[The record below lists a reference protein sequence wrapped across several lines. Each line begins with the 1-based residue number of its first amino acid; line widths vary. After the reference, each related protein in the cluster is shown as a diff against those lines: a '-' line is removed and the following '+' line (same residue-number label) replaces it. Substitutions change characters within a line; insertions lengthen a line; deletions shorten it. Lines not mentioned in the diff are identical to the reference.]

1 MSSGKVT
8 YERRG
13 RTALVT
19 LNRPEVRNA
28 IDPEMD
34 AELALLWAEFRDDEG
49 ADVAVL
55 TGAGDAFC
63 SGADRDT
70 WFGQWI
76 GAGAPE
82 VRRHAEGVGF
92 GGLTRGID
100 GLDKPVI
107 AAINGWV
114 LGGALELALACDI
127 RIASTRAMFG
137 LPLVRFGFHTGDG
150 GLARLG
156 AICGIGVALDL
167 ALTAEPIDAGRALAC
182 NLVTRLSEPGDL
194 LADAFALAERVV
206 SNDQDAVR
214 SVKRTA
220 HALVGRP
227 LEEQLFRE
235 AIAGYS
241 VGPAVDFATPAESRE
256 G

>member
-34 AELALLWAEFRDDEG
+34 AELALLWAQFRDDEG

-114 LGGALELALACDI
+114 LGGALELALASDI

-167 ALTAEPIDAGRALAC
+167 ALTAEPIDAGRALAS
-182 NLVTRLSEPGDL
+182 NLVTRLSEPDEL
-194 LADAFALAERVV
+194 LDDAFALADQVA
-206 SNDQDAVR
+206 SNDQVAVR
-214 SVKRTA
+214 SAKRTA